1 MWQRDSPFVTR
12 TYAQPGKIKK
22 RGERFC
28 DVRRVLLFVG
38 FFNLVDGPGGS
49 EASGGVA
56 ADAHGDF
63 VALAG
68 LRVAQGED
76 CAVSRGLDG
85 AAFAGDPVVLAD
97 DAEGCRRRR
106 GDRSTAGAA
115 TGRGRRPRL
124 RNRRGSPRG
133 WSVLRVPKP
142 VPVREFG
149 HRQVRMRTR

>member
-22 RGERFC
+22 CGERFC
-28 DVRRVLLFVG
+28 DVRRILLFVG

-97 DAEGCRRRR
+97 DAERV
-106 GDRSTAGAA
+106 GAVGEI
-115 TGRGRRPRL
+115 GRQL
-124 RNRRGSPRG
+124 
-133 WSVLRVPKP
+133 V
-142 VPVREFG
+142 
-149 HRQVRMRTR
+149 